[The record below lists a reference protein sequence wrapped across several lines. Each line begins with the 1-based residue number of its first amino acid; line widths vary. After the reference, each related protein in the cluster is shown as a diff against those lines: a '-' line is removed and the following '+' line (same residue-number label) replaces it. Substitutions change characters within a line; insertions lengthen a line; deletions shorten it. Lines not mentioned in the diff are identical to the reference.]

1 MLFRS
6 RRHHN
11 CVRPSWLSS
20 PIGRGRGLK
29 IPRVWVRAP
38 RELLIDN
45 CKGLTMP
52 QHSEIYARK
61 LGITIDNW
69 IGSGC
74 FANVYSIKESKSWVL
89 KCTSDYDELEII
101 NRLNRCSIPIPGF
114 VTIINPSI
122 INGSPGW
129 GRESRLCY
137 LAEAC
142 TGLSERQRHIWS
154 AVWRVT

>member
-1 MLFRS
+1 MLFR
-6 RRHHN
+6 
-11 CVRPSWLSS
+11 
-20 PIGRGRGLK
+20 
-29 IPRVWVRAP
+29 
-38 RELLIDN
+38 
-45 CKGLTMP
+45 
-52 QHSEIYARK
+52 SEIYARK
-61 LGITIDNW
+61 LGITIDNR

-154 AVWRVT
+154 AVWRVTCGVSSLLANVTLENLRLNAPQKAVFDKIGRAHV